1 MLYTVSA
8 DRSIKGI
15 NTSGAVAINYLNAHQ
30 TSINR
35 CMLLSQTGLA
45 TGDDSGH
52 VKIWDLRS
60 PMPVMEYE
68 VHEDF
73 VSDFA
78 YNEDKFELISTSG
91 DYTLCVYD
99 IRKPTTDIRSD
110 EQESELNCVEII
122 KGGKKAVCGT
132 QEGVLLVFSDG
143 KWGDCS
149 DRFPGHP
156 DSVDCMLKIDEST
169 IATGSSDGLI
179 RVVSLQPNKV
189 LGIIGD
195 HEDFPVEGL
204 RPNFDNTILASFAHD
219 EVVRFWDISM
229 FRDDDMGE
237 DEGGDGDVSND
248 DVGDDESN
256 VKGASMNPDA
266 EEEEVGINDSD
277 VDMSEG
283 DGDDDDFGDSDDS
296 DDSGDSEEG
305 RGGTGGGGRKMLPT
319 ATEKFFADL

>member
-1 MLYTVSA
+1 
-8 DRSIKGI
+8 
-15 NTSGAVAINYLNAHQ
+15 
-30 TSINR
+30 
-35 CMLLSQTGLA
+35 
-45 TGDDSGH
+45 
-52 VKIWDLRS
+52 
-60 PMPVMEYE
+60 
-68 VHEDF
+68 
-73 VSDFA
+73 
-78 YNEDKFELISTSG
+78 
-91 DYTLCVYD
+91 
-99 IRKPTTDIRSD
+99 
-110 EQESELNCVEII
+110 
-122 KGGKKAVCGT
+122 
-132 QEGVLLVFSDG
+132 
-143 KWGDCS
+143 
-149 DRFPGHP
+149 
-156 DSVDCMLKIDEST
+156 MLKIDEST

-179 RVVSLQPNKV
+179 RRRIVQPNKV

-219 EVVRFWDISM
+219 DGSILGYFYV
-229 FRDDDMGE
+229 RDDDMGE

-305 RGGTGGGGRKMLPT
+305 RGGTGGGGED
-319 ATEKFFADL
+319 ATNSYREIFC